1 MKKILTI
8 AASILTLGLIFT
20 SCTKKETQTSGS
32 SPITVEIWHTYNGTQ
47 EICLNQMADD
57 FNASQSKYQ
66 VKIMA
71 QDYKGFADTVY
82 NAVAN
87 KIGPSIIFNYGSTA
101 VDYINQ
107 GLAVD
112 IRKYIKEDAKKGD
125 NSMNDIIESLPD
137 AMKTEVYGFADGG
150 IYYLP
155 GCTTGPVF
163 FYNKTIFDELGLSAP
178 KTWEELENISKI
190 IYEKK
195 GIAAFHADG
204 LVDILQT
211 LIMQNDLGYI
221 DIKNKKITFANDKM
235 VEIYK
240 WYADMCAKG
249 YFEFNTIGQYSSD
262 DLSNGDIAIFSGSC
276 VNDQYIQLA
285 DGELGI
291 APLPRAIGNKSF
303 YTGWNRGPIFLMQSE
318 EVNRGAYEFIKFFL
332 KPENNSKWAQMN
344 SALSPYGTT
353 QKVESYKNYINN
365 IPEGK
370 ALPCVQAN
378 LDISGSFPNVT
389 GSAAVRRYLEE
400 YLNNVV
406 DGQISAEEAVKKL
419 EIDCNNALAGK

>member
-1 MKKILTI
+1 MALTTDFHMH
-8 AASILTLGLIFT
+8 S
-20 SCTKKETQTSGS
+20 SYSGDS
-32 SPITVEIWHTYNGTQ
+32 DTPME
-47 EICLNQMADD
+47 QMA
-57 FNASQSKYQ
+57 SQALKAGLTQ
-66 VKIMA
+66 ICFTEHM
-71 QDYKGFADTVY
+71 DY
-82 NAVAN
+82 
-87 KIGPSIIFNYGSTA
+87 
-101 VDYINQ
+101 DYPTN
-107 GLAVD
+107 
-112 IRKYIKEDAKKGD
+112 
-125 NSMNDIIESLPD
+125 
-137 AMKTEVYGFADGG
+137 
-150 IYYLP
+150 
-155 GCTTGPVF
+155 
-163 FYNKTIFDELGLSAP
+163 
-178 KTWEELENISKI
+178 EEIPE
-190 IYEKK
+190 
-195 GIAAFHADG
+195 
-204 LVDILQT
+204 
-211 LIMQNDLGYI
+211 
-221 DIKNKKITFANDKM
+221 
-235 VEIYK
+235 
-240 WYADMCAKG
+240 G

-291 APLPRAIGNKSF
+291 APLPRAIGNNSF

-353 QKVESYKNYINN
+353 QKEESYKNYINN